1 MRIGFSIKEL
11 SHLTI
16 PTAIAAI
23 ELEMIIFLDEERG
36 TIQMILIYS
45 PPTLLNN
52 KIILD
57 SFSTPCMSSLRKKR
71 GRYESTQ
78 ECDEIRCDTEI
89 PEVLPQL
96 LFSETVLS
104 SSITPYADFSGI
116 GKEALLDSG
125 SLARDFMAKRV
136 VSQLKLEHHIVTNNL
151 EQYVVV

>member
-57 SFSTPCMSSLRKKR
+57 SFSTPCMSSLMKKR
-71 GRYESTQ
+71 DRYESTQ
-78 ECDEIRCDTEI
+78 ECDE
-89 PEVLPQL
+89 V
-96 LFSETVLS
+96 
-104 SSITPYADFSGI
+104 
-116 GKEALLDSG
+116 
-125 SLARDFMAKRV
+125 
-136 VSQLKLEHHIVTNNL
+136 
-151 EQYVVV
+151 